1 MKNELMINVI
11 FDAARG
17 DVSVASRE
25 AAVGKPFGEL
35 PRPSRSGY
43 TFDGWYW
50 NGAPVTAETLLETD
64 DDITLVAHWVKK
76 QGSEKSRSV
85 YKKQKIAVLVLSIV
99 AVALIIALLI
109 VNQIVAVAHRFEDE
123 YTINGISYSD
133 TYVIK
138 RVDGIY
144 AMYDKDGNICE
155 INPNEGNTAGTTSG
169 ETIYIAGGS
178 GNQYIVN
185 DETGEYRKF
194 AVVDYGEGEEIGFG
208 QRILIIPH
216 IKQANVYSIKVEN
229 QHGTYTFYRHNT
241 DAKKGVETLKGYE
254 NSTVIFNQELY
265 VSLVVDC
272 GYTLTQK
279 KLDLSTDYVA
289 PRLPDGSV
297 DYSAYGLVDKYDE
310 NGNLVYSPAIY
321 TITPNEIVTRNSK
334 GADPY
339 DYPCFDQYAD
349 GDYIAKVQRDANG
362 APILDADGNAI
373 PVSYSIKVGDAL
385 LSGGGYYVQLI
396 GRDAVYVL
404 ASSIANT
411 VLQPVEAMVTPMVAY
426 PASTAT
432 YTMVQ
437 NFVLSSY
444 QGDFRAEFMEE
455 IRRIAQIK
463 DEDERDA
470 AMEEMLENFEKKTDQ
485 IVAFTYQ
492 DLEER
497 TNTITT
503 SRPYISFTDLM
514 KGYEIND
521 NNASEVLSMLYQMQF
536 VKCEKLGLSNM
547 DWSKYEEFGEG
558 VHVLSY
564 DSPVLDSNNN
574 TVGYITNLLFIS
586 SMTENGT
593 YYIASLYS
601 DMVVEVEP
609 SHLAFLGWERSDWYH
624 QYFFQQNIC
633 YVDKISI
640 EINGDSYRFTLD
652 NSQSYVFYD
661 KGGTMTRVDLEKG
674 SLAGEAGNWIYI
686 DENGTSHATKSF
698 DLSKGALYLK
708 LTDPKDATDTMTV
721 PYYKYLK
728 TVDRNQNTYLE
739 LTWLENGK
747 ETTVKRRLSTKD
759 ATDYQVSL
767 IYRDDAG
774 VEYQVLGT
782 YNINGQNANLP
793 YMLTYWQ
800 EVAQSDGTYKW
811 EQPIFYNIAT
821 DLILRDAA
829 GKNYTLS
836 LVSNNLK
843 VFCDRYEGNADHE
856 LDYSIT
862 YKYQTDTGGEKQ
874 QTVTAIDNFR
884 DLYQVLM
891 WYSIE
896 GDIDFSELGDGTG
909 DLKGYL
915 ANTAPSATISYHFA
929 DKALVMN
936 TQSYTDY
943 PENAE
948 AGKPTPEAKV
958 WLANNE
964 RYVIVRLYQYTA
976 TKSLITIEVV
986 ESFDENGNPITD
998 PTKAEGSFYVL
1009 TSYCNTLLDAL
1020 QDLVNERPIDPR
1032 SNNYTIVE

>member
-25 AAVGKPFGEL
+25 AAVGKPFGTL

-43 TFDGWYW
+43 TFDGWYQ
-50 NGAPVTAETLLETD
+50 NGTLVTSETVLEAE
-64 DDITLVAHWVKK
+64 DDITLVARWVKK
-76 QGSEKSRSV
+76 QSNEKSRSV
-85 YKKQKIAVLVLSIV
+85 YQKQKIAVLVLSIV
-99 AVALIIALLI
+99 AVALIVTLLI
-109 VNQIVAVAHRFEDE
+109 VNQIVAIADRFEDE

-185 DETGEYRKF
+185 DKTGEYRKF

-216 IKQANVYSIKVEN
+216 IKQANVYSIEVKNE
-229 QHGTYTFYRHNT
+229 HGTYTFYRHNT
-241 DAKKGVETLKGYE
+241 ADKKGAETLKGYE
-254 NSTVIFNQELY
+254 NSMVMFDQNLY

-279 KLDLSTDYVA
+279 KLDLSADYVA
-289 PRLPDGSV
+289 PRLPDGTV
-297 DYSAYGLVDKYDE
+297 DYSAYGLVDQYDE
-310 NGNLVYSPAIY
+310 NGNLIYSPAVY

-339 DYPCFDQYAD
+339 DYPCFDKYAD

-362 APILDADGNAI
+362 APILDADGNALV
-373 PVSYSIKVGDAL
+373 VSYSVKVGSPL

-404 ASSIANT
+404 ASSIADT

-426 PASTAT
+426 PSSTST

-437 NFVLSSY
+437 NFALSSY
-444 QGDFRAEFMEE
+444 DGDFRAEFMEE
-455 IRRIAQIK
+455 IRRISKIK
-463 DEDERDA
+463 NEDEREKA
-470 AMEEMLENFEKKTDQ
+470 LEELLERFETKTDQ

-497 TNTITT
+497 NNTITT

-514 KGYEIND
+514 KGYEID
-521 NNASEVLSMLYQMQF
+521 NNSASEVLGMLYQMQF
-536 VKCEKLGLSNM
+536 VKCEKLGISNV
-547 DWSKYEEFGEG
+547 DWSKYDVFGEG

-574 TVGYITNLLFIS
+574 IVGYITNLLFIS
-586 SMTENGT
+586 ALTENDT

-601 DMVVEVEP
+601 DMIVEVER
-609 SHLAFLGWERSDWYH
+609 SHLSFLDWERSDWYY

-640 EINGDSYRFTLD
+640 EIGGDSYKFTLD
-652 NSQSYVFYD
+652 NSQSHVYYD
-661 KGGTMTRVDLEKG
+661 KDGKMTQVDLKKG
-674 SLAGEAGNWIYI
+674 SLTGEAGNWIYI
-686 DENGTSHATKSF
+686 DENGASHATKSF
-698 DLSKGALYLK
+698 DLSKGALFIK
-708 LTDPKDATDTMTV
+708 LTDPSDAADTLTV

-739 LTWLENGK
+739 LTWLEDGK

-759 ATDYQVSL
+759 TTDYTVSL
-767 IYRDDAG
+767 IYRDASG
-774 VEYQVLGT
+774 EEYQVLGT
-782 YNINGQNANLP
+782 YNINGQNVNLS
-793 YMLTYWQ
+793 YMLTYWE
-800 EVAQSDGTYKW
+800 EVAQSDGSYKW
-811 EQPIFYNIAT
+811 EQPAFYNIAT
-821 DLILRDAA
+821 DLLLRDAA
-829 GKNYTLS
+829 GKNYSLS
-836 LVSNNLK
+836 LVSNNLR

-862 YKYQTDTGGEKQ
+862 YQYPTDTGETKKQ
-874 QTVTAIDNFR
+874 TITAIDNFR

-896 GDIDFSELGDGTG
+896 GDVDFSEIGDGTG
-909 DLKGYL
+909 NLQSYL
-915 ANTAPSATISYHFA
+915 ATAVPSATVSYHYA
-929 DKALVMN
+929 DMASVMN
-936 TQSYTDY
+936 TESFTDY

-948 AGKPTPEAKV
+948 AGKYAPETKV
-958 WLANNE
+958 WHERNE
-964 RYVIVRLYQYTA
+964 RYVIIRLYQYSA
-976 TKSLITIEVV
+976 TKSLLTIEVV
-986 ESFDENGNPITD
+986 ETFDENGNPISD
-998 PTKAEGSFYVL
+998 PTKAEGTFYVL
-1009 TSYCNTLLDAL
+1009 TSYCNTVLDAL
-1020 QDLVNERPIDPR
+1020 QDLVNERPIDPK